1 MATHNKSDV
10 LKGVKITSVTNMGA
24 GVCRAPDGRVV
35 FVYGAVDGDMVDVKI
50 TRQKRS
56 YFEGV
61 IETLIEPSPYRQIS
75 DCTAFTAGCGG
86 CMFRHIS
93 YEHELTLKREHVASA
108 FARVGIR
115 ATPDAVKTAGEFA
128 PRCKFTVPVMPDGTT
143 GYYKRASKK
152 IVPSDTCPL
161 HGEADKLRVFAT
173 DYMRRVGGASGV
185 HHIYVR
191 RAGGTGEMSLALL
204 CSTVPAWADDFA
216 RCAMEAFPSLRGVFA
231 RTVAADAAYNDA
243 SDDISDGASGNYSQS
258 SRNKGASVKNSASV
272 GENGGYILLK
282 GEPYITDI
290 LLGCRF
296 RISPASFYQV
306 NHDGAEILYK
316 TAAELINLR
325 DGETLLDLYCGTGT
339 VGISVIKASRVEAHL
354 IGVEITPEAVADAR
368 ENAKMNGVR
377 ADFICGD
384 ASEGVGNADND
395 NESDSG
401 DDASANSRG
410 NFIITVSSSD
420 EFTHSEDETSILA
433 HTNNTA
439 SQTVNS
445 ILLSSNSNINTSSPK
460 TVKIRADAVIINPPR
475 SGCGEELA
483 RKIAAAGPSRV
494 VYISCNPNTLAR
506 DAAAFVAAGY
516 VIKCIVPVDM
526 FPRTG
531 HVESIVLMC
540 ASSEAGKC

>member
-1 MATHNKSDV
+1 MEIQNKSEI
-10 LKGVKITSVTNMGA
+10 LKGAKITSVTNMGA

-35 FVYGAVDGDMVDVKI
+35 FVYGAVDGDIADVQI
-50 TRQKRS
+50 TRQRRS
-56 YFEGV
+56 YLEGV
-61 IETLIEPSPYRQIS
+61 IKTLIEPSPYRQVP
-75 DCTAFTAGCGG
+75 DCAAFVAGCGG

-93 YEHELTLKREHVASA
+93 YEHELTLKRDHVASA
-108 FARVGIR
+108 FARVGLR
-115 ATPDAVKTAGEFA
+115 VTSDTVKTAGEFA
-128 PRCKFTVPVMPDGTT
+128 PRCKFTVPVMPDGST

-152 IVPSDTCPL
+152 IVPTDACPI
-161 HGEADKLRVFAT
+161 HGDADKLRIFVA

-185 HHIYVR
+185 HHICVR

-204 CSTVPAWADDFA
+204 CSTIPAWADDFA
-216 RCAMEAFPSLRGVFA
+216 QCAMSAFPSLRGVFA
-231 RTVAADAAYNDA
+231 RTVAPDAAHNDT
-243 SDDISDGASGNYSQS
+243 SDDVSNSAGGNHNQS
-258 SRNKGASVKNSASV
+258 SRHKGGSVKKTTSI
-272 GENGGYILLK
+272 GENGGNILLK

-316 TAAELINLR
+316 TAAELIDLH

-339 VGISVIKASRVEAHL
+339 VGISVIKASGVDARL
-354 IGVEITPEAVADAR
+354 IGVEIFPAAVDDAC
-368 ENAKMNGVR
+368 ENARMNGVG

-384 ASEGVGNADND
+384 ASSGVGNTDDDNKS
-395 NESDSG
+395 NAG
-401 DDASANSRG
+401 DDAFTNSRG
-410 NFIITVSSSD
+410 NIIITVSSSD
-420 EFTHSEDETSILA
+420 EFTNSEDKTSILTNA
-433 HTNNTA
+433 TNNITQA
-439 SQTVNS
+439 GKSYS
-445 ILLSSNSNINTSSPK
+445 ASSNSNINTSTLK
-460 TVKIRADAVIINPPR
+460 TVKIHADAVIINPPR

-516 VIKCIVPVDM
+516 TIKRVIPVDM

-531 HVESIVLMC
+531 HVECVTLM
-540 ASSEAGKC
+540 SRVEK